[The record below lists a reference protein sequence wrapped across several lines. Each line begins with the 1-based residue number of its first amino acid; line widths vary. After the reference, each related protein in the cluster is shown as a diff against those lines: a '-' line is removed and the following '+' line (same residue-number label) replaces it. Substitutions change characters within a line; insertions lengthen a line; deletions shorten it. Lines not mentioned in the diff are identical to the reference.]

1 MTKDEAK
8 KQLDAL
14 CSVAKEVGLVI
25 NAGKRKLLSKNID
38 PKPEIKHD
46 ETVLEMEDDFQF
58 LGACINDAMKD
69 FKHWRAKI
77 WTAFWKLKKIRHS
90 NAGIKLKI
98 KVLQCISSQCSSL
111 CYRNI
116 CN

>member
-46 ETVLEMEDDFQF
+46 ETVLEMEDHFQF

-77 WTAFWKLKKIRHS
+77 WTAFWKLKK
-90 NAGIKLKI
+90 NQA
-98 KVLQCISSQCSSL
+98 LQCWYQTENQSSSMHQFSVFFSML
-111 CYRNI
+111 QKHM
-116 CN
+116 